1 MVENLSG
8 FTTTVAATRTPTQL
22 PVDKVEGSEKSAVDS
37 AAMKAAQEFESVF
50 LNTLLEGM
58 FAGLKTDGPF
68 GGGSSEKTYRSML
81 VGEYAKEIS
90 RSGGVGIADH
100 VYREI
105 LSLQESRS

>member
-1 MVENLSG
+1 MMEALSS
-8 FTTTVAATRTPTQL
+8 FTTTVEAARATTHSPANA
-22 PVDKVEGSEKSAVDS
+22 EKDQEKPAVD
-37 AAMKAAQEFESVF
+37 AAAKKAAQEFESVF

-68 GGGSSEKTYRSML
+68 GGGSSENTYRSML

-90 RSGGVGIADH
+90 RSGGVGIADQ

-105 LSLQESRS
+105 INLQESRS